1 MKTFAPEPFR
11 QLVTQTIHSDFV
23 IVGGG
28 IAGTCA
34 AITAAR
40 LGLNVILVQDR
51 PILGGNAS
59 SEVRLWILGATAHM
73 GNNNRWAREG
83 GVIGEVLVE
92 NMVRNAD
99 GNPLIFDTILLEKV
113 VEEENLTLLLNTA
126 VFNLTK
132 SSPNKIESVHAFCS
146 QNSTQYQLHAPL
158 FCGASGDGIVGF
170 MAGAAFRMGAESE
183 AEFGEKLAPSEEYG
197 ELLGHSL
204 YFYSKDVGK
213 PVSFQAP
220 SFALN
225 DIGKIPH
232 FRRFN
237 AQEHGCQ
244 LWWIEYGGR
253 LDTVHETETI
263 KWELW
268 KVIYGVWDYIKNS
281 GKFPEADTMTLE
293 WVGHIPGKR
302 ESRRFEGD
310 YLLNQH
316 DVVEQRLHDDAVAY
330 GGWALDLHPADGI
343 YSEKPSCNQWHS
355 RGVYQI
361 PYRCLYSRNIDN
373 LFLAG
378 RIISATHVAF
388 GSTRVQATLGTAAQA
403 VAVAAKHCMTHSCEP
418 RALLAPPRM
427 TDVQQEL
434 LRLGN
439 YIPGVV
445 GLDTKD
451 LAQQATI
458 TASSALTLAQ
468 LPADGP
474 LEVLTD
480 SWAQMLPL
488 VVGTTP
494 QITFAVDVVE
504 PTVLTVELRTSDR
517 PDNHTPDVVLATKQ
531 FDLSAGENQSVTIDF
546 EVEIDEP
553 RYVFVCLM
561 KNTAVSIH
569 TSNQRLT
576 GILSVANGQN
586 PAVSNFGKQEPTE
599 NIGVEA
605 FEFWIPQRRP
615 SGQNLAF
622 TLNPALQV
630 FGAENVNNGCSRPT
644 DHPNAW
650 VADFNDD
657 TPKLHLTWE
666 TRQTISQVELNFDTD
681 FDHPMESVLMGHPET
696 AMPFCVK
703 HYRLLHCGKQVVA
716 EQTHNHQT
724 QNQIQF
730 DPPLITDHLVIEVVD
745 VHGDVPAALFEVRCY
760 GPEAL

>member
-1 MKTFAPEPFR
+1 
-11 QLVTQTIHSDFV
+11 
-23 IVGGG
+23 
-28 IAGTCA
+28 
-34 AITAAR
+34 
-40 LGLNVILVQDR
+40 
-51 PILGGNAS
+51 
-59 SEVRLWILGATAHM
+59 
-73 GNNNRWAREG
+73 
-83 GVIGEVLVE
+83 
-92 NMVRNAD
+92 
-99 GNPLIFDTILLEKV
+99 
-113 VEEENLTLLLNTA
+113 
-126 VFNLTK
+126 
-132 SSPNKIESVHAFCS
+132 
-146 QNSTQYQLHAPL
+146 
-158 FCGASGDGIVGF
+158 

-225 DIGKIPH
+225 DIEKIPH

-237 AQEHGCQ
+237 AREHGCQ

-316 DVVEQRLHDDAVAY
+316 DVVEQRLHTDAVAF

-343 YSEKPSCNQWHS
+343 FSEKPSCNQWHS
-355 RGVYQI
+355 RGTYQI
-361 PYRCLYSRNIDN
+361 PYRCLYSRNINN

-388 GSTRVQATLGTAAQA
+388 GSTRVQATLGAAAQA
-403 VAVAAKHCMTHSCEP
+403 VAVAAKHCVTQACEP
-418 RALLAPPRM
+418 KALLETSRM
-427 TDVQQEL
+427 AQVQQDL

-445 GLDTKD
+445 VKDAND

-458 TASSALTLAQ
+458 TTSSSLSLVQ
-468 LPADGP
+468 LPDDGP
-474 LEVLTD
+474 RESLTD

-488 VVGTTP
+488 DVGKSP
-494 QITFAVDVVE
+494 QITFWVDVIESTQLVI
-504 PTVLTVELRTSDR
+504 ELRTSDR
-517 PDNHTPDVVLATKQ
+517 TDNYTPDVVLATQ
-531 FDLSAGENQSVTIDF
+531 VVTLPAGDNQSITVDF
-546 EVEIDEP
+546 DVEIDEA

-561 KNTAVSIH
+561 KNAAVSIH

-576 GILSVANGQN
+576 GILSVANRQN

-599 NIGVEA
+599 DIGVET

-615 SGQNLAF
+615 LGHNLAF
-622 TLNPALQV
+622 TIDPPLPV
-630 FGAENVNNGCSRPT
+630 FGAKNVINGRSRPT
-644 DHPNAW
+644 DRPNAW

-657 TPKLHLTWE
+657 TPTLDLNWE
-666 TRQTISQVELNFDTD
+666 TLQTISQVELSFDTD
-681 FDHPMESVLMGHPET
+681 FDHPMESVLLGHPE
-696 AMPFCVK
+696 AVMPFCVK
-703 HYRLLHCGKQVVA
+703 HYRILKCGQKIVT
-716 EQTHNHQT
+716 EQTDNHQT
-724 QNQIQF
+724 QNKIEF
-730 DPPLITDHLVIEVVD
+730 DPPLVTDHLVVEFVD
-745 VHGDVPAALFEVRCY
+745 VHGDVPPALFEVRCY
-760 GPEAL
+760 GPTSS

>member
-1 MKTFAPEPFR
+1 
-11 QLVTQTIHSDFV
+11 
-23 IVGGG
+23 
-28 IAGTCA
+28 
-34 AITAAR
+34 
-40 LGLNVILVQDR
+40 
-51 PILGGNAS
+51 
-59 SEVRLWILGATAHM
+59 
-73 GNNNRWAREG
+73 
-83 GVIGEVLVE
+83 
-92 NMVRNAD
+92 
-99 GNPLIFDTILLEKV
+99 
-113 VEEENLTLLLNTA
+113 
-126 VFNLTK
+126 
-132 SSPNKIESVHAFCS
+132 
-146 QNSTQYQLHAPL
+146 
-158 FCGASGDGIVGF
+158 
-170 MAGAAFRMGAESE
+170 
-183 AEFGEKLAPSEEYG
+183 
-197 ELLGHSL
+197 
-204 YFYSKDVGK
+204 
-213 PVSFQAP
+213 
-220 SFALN
+220 
-225 DIGKIPH
+225 
-232 FRRFN
+232 
-237 AQEHGCQ
+237 
-244 LWWIEYGGR
+244 
-253 LDTVHETETI
+253 
-263 KWELW
+263 
-268 KVIYGVWDYIKNS
+268 
-281 GKFPEADTMTLE
+281 
-293 WVGHIPGKR
+293 
-302 ESRRFEGD
+302 
-310 YLLNQH
+310 
-316 DVVEQRLHDDAVAY
+316 
-330 GGWALDLHPADGI
+330 
-343 YSEKPSCNQWHS
+343 
-355 RGVYQI
+355 
-361 PYRCLYSRNIDN
+361 
-373 LFLAG
+373 
-378 RIISATHVAF
+378 
-388 GSTRVQATLGTAAQA
+388 
-403 VAVAAKHCMTHSCEP
+403 
-418 RALLAPPRM
+418 M

-599 NIGVEA
+599 DIGVEA

-630 FGAENVNNGCSRPT
+630 FGAENVNKGPSRPT

-666 TRQTISQVELNFDTD
+666 TGQTIRQVELNFDTD
-681 FDHPMESVLMGHPET
+681 FDHPMESVLMGHPGT

-703 HYRLLHCGKQVVA
+703 HHRLWHCGKHVVA
-716 EQTHNHQT
+716 EQTDNHQT
-724 QNQIQF
+724 RNQIQF
-730 DPPLITDHLVIEVVD
+730 DPPLITDHLVVEVVD